1 MICNEFCKAIEIAS
15 QLNDKLRVQT
25 NDRFRVRLHA
35 GLPPVYSL
43 WAKELD
49 TPLIEVSG
57 DNLNELDNAIMSIF
71 KVYNEGYCRG
81 VIDMTLG
88 VLETNAGR

>member
-15 QLNDKLRVQT
+15 NLNEKLRTQT

-43 WAKELD
+43 WAKDLD
-49 TPLIEVSG
+49 APLIEVSG
-57 DNLNELDNAIMSIF
+57 DNLNELDKAIMSIV
-71 KVYNEGYCRG
+71 KVYNKGYCRG

-88 VLETNAGR
+88 VLEINAGR